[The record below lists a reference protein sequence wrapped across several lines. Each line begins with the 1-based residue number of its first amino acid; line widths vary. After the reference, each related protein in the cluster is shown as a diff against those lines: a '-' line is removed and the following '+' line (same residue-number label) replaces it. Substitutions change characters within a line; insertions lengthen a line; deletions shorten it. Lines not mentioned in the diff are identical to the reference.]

1 MDNPNNP
8 KKKNSSDYHNCLTPK
23 KAKKIHEELLSFTKE
38 SINKK
43 SLYCNKF
50 IPTEKV
56 QNAKNDENK
65 YCNIIVEENLDENN
79 TDKDE
84 SDIDSSDMSSCE
96 EELVI

>member
-1 MDNPNNP
+1 M
-8 KKKNSSDYHNCLTPK
+8 
-23 KAKKIHEELLSFTKE
+23 
-38 SINKK
+38 
-43 SLYCNKF
+43 
-50 IPTEKV
+50 
-56 QNAKNDENK
+56 QNAKNEENK